1 MDLTGELNTFYP
13 PGNKYTLLHYS
24 CLETVTGLIDMVI
37 GSMVFLAGLFLL
49 YLYSNSVYGRVGK
62 CTAFRLFD
70 KLDRLEVYEENGE
83 IVFTDGLGDRHE
95 RYTWYTCR
103 RLVPFRLPL
112 FLVER
117 KGFLS
122 YSVVEENGERNR
134 VILLI
139 SGFLLTGIGIGL
151 IISPRLVPIYALF
164 SVVLSVVLLP
174 LDMS

>member
-1 MDLTGELNTFYP
+1 MIGT
-13 PGNKYTLLHYS
+13 
-24 CLETVTGLIDMVI
+24 VI
-37 GSMVFLAGLFLL
+37 GSLVFLVGLFLL
-49 YLYSNSVYGRVGK
+49 YLYTNSVYGRVGK
-62 CTAFRLFD
+62 CTAFRLFN

-83 IVFTDGLGDRHE
+83 IVFTDGVDRHE

-103 RLVPFRLPL
+103 KLVPFRLPL
-112 FLVER
+112 FIVER

-122 YSVVEENGERNR
+122 YSVVEEGGERNR